1 MEYKRQPVYEI
12 IPVVRIRYYREA
24 VIQIFKTSTETRIR
38 CYIGIFSCIL
48 TDSYKMNKRE
58 YRLHV
63 FIEYL
68 YNNILGSDSKNIQEN
83 FVLYSPLFCPNT
95 GEYGAKQTRIHGG
108 FV

>member
-1 MEYKRQPVYEI
+1 MEHNRQPVYKI
-12 IPVVRIRYYREA
+12 IPVVRIQYYTEV

-38 CYIGIFSCIL
+38 CYIGIFSRIL
-48 TDSYKMNKRE
+48 TDSYKMNERE

-63 FIEYL
+63 FIESL
-68 YNNILGSDSKNIQEN
+68 YNDILGSYSKNIQEN

-108 FV
+108 FM